1 MLPRTIDPI
10 TFEVVRNALDSLV
23 DEMALTI
30 MRTAHSGIVKDA
42 MDYSTAFCDRNGQ
55 VLAQGLTIT
64 LHLGSFPDVFE
75 SVMTKYRDSIEP
87 GDIFIVN
94 DPYGSGGIHLPD
106 IYIIKPV
113 FVDGT
118 IEGFSGAVA
127 HHTDVGGLVPGSNST
142 DSTEIFQE
150 GLRIPTLKLY
160 ERGTPNRT
168 MFEIIEK
175 NVRLPRQVLGD
186 MTAQIAAV
194 NIGEREYMALVDR
207 YGSITLRQYTDALL
221 DYTEQLARE
230 DILALPDGS
239 YRFTD
244 YIDADNI
251 EDGPVVISAELT
263 VQGDRILVDLTG
275 SSSQVRAGINSPL
288 PFSKAG
294 VFGAIRLVL
303 DPNIPNSVGL
313 NRLVEVIAPEGTV
326 VNPVLPAAC
335 GARGITGFRV
345 MDAVTG
351 ALAQAAPD
359 RVPADGDGGNS
370 MVTIGG
376 YDEARR
382 PFAYVDLTAGARGG
396 RPNGDGPEGVPHP
409 GANISNTSVEI
420 AEVELPIRV
429 EEYGIKQDTGGP
441 GKYRGALSQVRSV
454 RCLAEEAILQLRSD
468 KRRFPPYGLQG
479 GKPGD
484 PSWNILISGEQETVL
499 PTMGARRI
507 AKDDVVSHIIAG
519 GGGWGEPLERDPVLV
534 QQDVWSEKLSID
546 YVKRE
551 YGVII
556 DPESLQIDHE
566 ATSRLRHELRE
577 CLRKTDLTGEELT
590 T

>member
-113 FVDGT
+113 FVDGA

-160 ERGTPNRT
+160 EGGVPNRT

-194 NIGEREYMALVDR
+194 NIGEREYLALVDR
-207 YGSITLRQYTDALL
+207 YGAITLRQYTDALL

-239 YRFTD
+239 YQFTD

-251 EDGPVVISAELT
+251 EDGPVVINAELS
-263 VQGDRILVDLTG
+263 VQGDRILVDLAG
-275 SSSQVRAGINSPL
+275 SSSQVGAGINSPL

-313 NRLVEVIAPEGTV
+313 NRLIEVKAPQGTV

-376 YDEARR
+376 YDESLR

-396 RPNGDGPEGVPHP
+396 RPDGDGPEGVPHP

-454 RCLAEEAILQLRSD
+454 RCLAEEATLQLRSD
-468 KRRFPPYGLQG
+468 KRRFPPYGLHG

-484 PSWNILISGEQETVL
+484 PSWNILMSEDQETVL
-499 PTMGARRI
+499 PTMGARKV

-519 GGGWGEPLERDPVLV
+519 GGGWGDPLERDPVLV
-534 QQDVWSEKLSID
+534 QQDVWDEKLSIA
-546 YVKRE
+546 YVRRE

-566 ATSRLRHELRE
+566 ATSALRHELRADQ
-577 CLRKTDLTGEELT
+577 RKTT
-590 T
+590 

>member
-75 SVMTKYRDSIEP
+75 SVMSKFRGSIEP
-87 GDIFIVN
+87 GDIFILN

-142 DSTEIFQE
+142 DSTEIYQE

-160 ERGTPNRT
+160 DRGMPNRT

-175 NVRLPRQVLGD
+175 NVRLPKQVLGD
-186 MTAQIAAV
+186 MRAQIAAV
-194 NIGEREYMALVDR
+194 NIGEREYLELVDR
-207 YGSITLRQYTDALL
+207 YGPITLRQYTDALL

-239 YRFTD
+239 YQFTD

-251 EDGPVVISAELT
+251 EDGPVVINAELT
-263 VQGDRILVDLTG
+263 VQGDRIIVDLEG
-275 SSSQVRAGINSPL
+275 SSQQVRAGINSPL

-303 DPNIPNSVGL
+303 DPGIPNSVGL
-313 NRLVEVIAPEGTV
+313 NRLVEVRAPEGSV

-376 YDEARR
+376 YDEALR

-420 AEVELPIRV
+420 AEVELPILV

-454 RCLAEEAILQLRSD
+454 RSLAEEATLQLRSD

-479 GKPGD
+479 GKPGN
-484 PSWNILISGEQETVL
+484 PSWNILTSGGQETVL

-507 AKDDVVSHIIAG
+507 AKDDVISHIIAG
-519 GGGWGEPLERDPVLV
+519 GGGWGDPLERDPTLV
-534 QQDVWSEKLSID
+534 RQDVWNEKLSVD
-546 YVKRE
+546 YVRRE
-551 YGVII
+551 YGVVI
-556 DPESLQIDHE
+556 DPESLQVDYE
-566 ATSRLRHELRE
+566 ATSRLRKEF
-577 CLRKTDLTGEELT
+577 KTSR
-590 T
+590 

>member
-75 SVMTKYRDSIEP
+75 SVMSKFRDSIES

-113 FVDGT
+113 FVDGI

-142 DSTEIFQE
+142 DSTDIYQE

-160 ERGTPNRT
+160 ERGIPNRT

-175 NVRLPRQVLGD
+175 NVRLPKQVLGD
-186 MTAQIAAV
+186 MSAQIAAV
-194 NIGEREYMALVDR
+194 NIGEREYLALVDR
-207 YGSITLRQYTDALL
+207 YGATTLRQYTDTLL

-239 YRFTD
+239 YQFTD

-251 EDGPVVISAELT
+251 EDGPVVINARLT
-263 VQGDRILVDLTG
+263 VRGDRIVVDLSG
-275 SSSQVRAGINSPL
+275 SSPQVRAGINSPL

-303 DPNIPNSVGL
+303 DPGIPNSVGL
-313 NRLVEVIAPEGTV
+313 NRLIEVSAPEGTV

-376 YDEARR
+376 YDEDLQ

-396 RPNGDGPEGVPHP
+396 RPSGDGPEGVPHP

-420 AEVELPIRV
+420 AEVELPILV
-429 EEYGIKQDTGGP
+429 EEYEIKQDTGGP

-454 RCLAEEAILQLRSD
+454 RCLAEEATLQLRSD
-468 KRRFPPYGLQG
+468 KRKFPPYGLQG
-479 GKPGD
+479 GKPGN
-484 PSWNILISGEQETVL
+484 PSWNILKSQGQETIL

-507 AKDDVVSHIIAG
+507 TKDDVVSHIIAG
-519 GGGWGEPLERDPVLV
+519 GGGWGDPLERDPTLV
-534 QQDVWSEKLSID
+534 QQDVWNEKLSVN
-546 YVKRE
+546 YVRRE

-556 DPESLQIDHE
+556 DPDSLQIDYE
-566 ATSRLRHELRE
+566 ATSK
-577 CLRKTDLTGEELT
+577 LRKGLRASL
-590 T
+590 

>member
-1 MLPRTIDPI
+1 MLSRTIDPI

-75 SVMTKYRDSIEP
+75 SVMTKYSDSIEP

-118 IEGFSGAVA
+118 IEGFSGTVA

-160 ERGTPNRT
+160 ERGKPNRT

-194 NIGEREYMALVDR
+194 NIGEREYMELVDR
-207 YGSITLRQYTDALL
+207 YGAITLREYTDALL

-251 EDGPVVISAELT
+251 EDGPVVISAQLT
-263 VQGDRILVDLTG
+263 VQGDRIQVNLEG
-275 SSSQVRAGINSPL
+275 SSPQVRAGINSPL

-303 DPNIPNSVGL
+303 DPDIPNSVGL
-313 NRLVEVIAPEGTV
+313 NRLIEVIAPEGTV

-454 RCLAEEAILQLRSD
+454 RCLAGEATLQLRSD

-479 GKPGD
+479 GKPGN
-484 PSWNILISGEQETVL
+484 PSWNILTSREQETVL
-499 PTMGARRI
+499 PTMGALRI
-507 AKDDVVSHIIAG
+507 VKDDLVSHIIAG
-519 GGGWGEPLERDPVLV
+519 GGGWGDPLERDPVLV
-534 QQDVWSEKLSID
+534 QQDVWSEKLSIE

-556 DPESLQIDHE
+556 DPESLQVQQE
-566 ATSRLRHELRE
+566 ATSKLRNKLRASLRE
-577 CLRKTDLTGEELT
+577 TI
-590 T
+590 

>member
-113 FVDGT
+113 FVDGA

-160 ERGTPNRT
+160 ERGEPNRT

-194 NIGEREYMALVDR
+194 NIGEREYLALVDR
-207 YGSITLRQYTDALL
+207 YGAITLRQYTDALL

-239 YRFTD
+239 YQFTD

-251 EDGPVVISAELT
+251 EEGPVVINAELS
-263 VQGDRILVDLTG
+263 VQGDRILVDLAG
-275 SSSQVRAGINSPL
+275 SSQQVGAGINSPF

-313 NRLVEVIAPEGTV
+313 NRLVEVRAPQGTV

-376 YDEARR
+376 YDESLR

-454 RCLAEEAILQLRSD
+454 RCLAEEATLQLRSD
-468 KRRFPPYGLQG
+468 KRRFPPYGLHG

-484 PSWNILISGEQETVL
+484 PSWNILMSEDQETVL
-499 PTMGARRI
+499 PTMGARKI
-507 AKDDVVSHIIAG
+507 VKDDVVSHIIAG
-519 GGGWGEPLERDPVLV
+519 GGGWGDPLERDPDLV
-534 QQDVWSEKLSID
+534 RQDVWDEKLSIA

-551 YGVII
+551 YGVVI

-566 ATSRLRHELRE
+566 ATSTLRHELRASQ
-577 CLRKTDLTGEELT
+577 RKTT
-590 T
+590 

>member
-113 FVDGT
+113 FVDGA

-194 NIGEREYMALVDR
+194 NIGEREYLALVDR
-207 YGSITLRQYTDALL
+207 YGAITLRQYTDALL

-239 YRFTD
+239 YQFTD

-251 EDGPVVISAELT
+251 EDGPVVINAELS
-263 VQGDRILVDLTG
+263 VQGDRILVDLAG
-275 SSSQVRAGINSPL
+275 SSSQVGAGINSPL

-313 NRLVEVIAPEGTV
+313 NRLIEVRAPQGTV

-376 YDEARR
+376 YDESLR

-396 RPNGDGPEGVPHP
+396 RPDGDGPEGVPHP

-454 RCLAEEAILQLRSD
+454 RCLAEEATLQLRSD
-468 KRRFPPYGLQG
+468 KRRFPPYGLHG
-479 GKPGD
+479 GKHGD
-484 PSWNILISGEQETVL
+484 PSWNILMSGDQETVL
-499 PTMGARRI
+499 PTMGARKV

-519 GGGWGEPLERDPVLV
+519 GGGWGDPLERDPLLV
-534 QQDVWSEKLSID
+534 QQDVWDEKLSIA
-546 YVKRE
+546 YVRRE

-566 ATSRLRHELRE
+566 ATSALRHELRADQ
-577 CLRKTDLTGEELT
+577 RKTT
-590 T
+590 

>member
-113 FVDGT
+113 FVDGA

-160 ERGTPNRT
+160 ERGEPNRT

-194 NIGEREYMALVDR
+194 NIGEREYLALVDR
-207 YGSITLRQYTDALL
+207 YGATTLRQYTDALL

-239 YRFTD
+239 YQFTD

-251 EDGPVVISAELT
+251 EDGPVVINAELS
-263 VQGDRILVDLTG
+263 VQGDRILVDLAG
-275 SSSQVRAGINSPL
+275 SSSQVGAGINSPL

-313 NRLVEVIAPEGTV
+313 NRLIEVRAPQGTV

-376 YDEARR
+376 YDESLR

-454 RCLAEEAILQLRSD
+454 RCLAEEATLQLRSD
-468 KRRFPPYGLQG
+468 KRRFPPYGLHG

-484 PSWNILISGEQETVL
+484 PSWNILMSEDQETVL
-499 PTMGARRI
+499 PTMGARKV

-519 GGGWGEPLERDPVLV
+519 GGGWGDPLERDPVLV
-534 QQDVWSEKLSID
+534 QQDVWDEKLSIA
-546 YVKRE
+546 YVRRE

-566 ATSRLRHELRE
+566 ATSALRHELRADQ
-577 CLRKTDLTGEELT
+577 RKTT
-590 T
+590 

>member
-75 SVMTKYRDSIEP
+75 SVMTKYSDSIEP

-160 ERGTPNRT
+160 ERGKPNRT

-194 NIGEREYMALVDR
+194 NIGEREYLALVER
-207 YGSITLRQYTDALL
+207 YGAITLREYTDALL

-251 EDGPVVISAELT
+251 EDGPVVISAQLT
-263 VQGDRILVDLTG
+263 VQGDRILVNLEG
-275 SSSQVRAGINSPL
+275 SSPQVRAGINSPL

-294 VFGAIRLVL
+294 VYGAIRLVL
-303 DPNIPNSVGL
+303 DPDIPNSVGL
-313 NRLVEVIAPEGTV
+313 NRLIEVIAPEGTV

-351 ALAQAAPD
+351 ALAQVAPD

-454 RCLAEEAILQLRSD
+454 RCLAEEATLQLRSD

-479 GKPGD
+479 GNPGN
-484 PSWNILISGEQETVL
+484 PSWNILTSREQETVL
-499 PTMGARRI
+499 PTMGALRI
-507 AKDDVVSHIIAG
+507 LRDDVVSHIIAG
-519 GGGWGEPLERDPVLV
+519 GGGWGDPLERDPVLV
-534 QQDVWSEKLSID
+534 QQDVWSEKLSIE

-556 DPESLQIDHE
+556 DPESLQVHQE
-566 ATSRLRHELRE
+566 ATSKLRHKLRASLRE
-577 CLRKTDLTGEELT
+577 T

>member
-113 FVDGT
+113 FVDGA

-160 ERGTPNRT
+160 EGGVPNRT

-194 NIGEREYMALVDR
+194 NIGEREYLALVDR
-207 YGSITLRQYTDALL
+207 YGAITLRQYTDALL

-239 YRFTD
+239 YQFTD

-251 EDGPVVISAELT
+251 EDGPVVITAELS
-263 VQGDRILVDLTG
+263 VQGDRILVDLAG
-275 SSSQVRAGINSPL
+275 SSSQVGAGINSPL

-313 NRLVEVIAPEGTV
+313 NRLIEVKAPQGTV

-376 YDEARR
+376 YDESLR

-429 EEYGIKQDTGGP
+429 EEYGIKHDTGGP

-454 RCLAEEAILQLRSD
+454 RCLAEEATLQLRSD
-468 KRRFPPYGLQG
+468 KRRFPPYGLHG

-484 PSWNILISGEQETVL
+484 PSWNILMSEDQETVL
-499 PTMGARRI
+499 PTMGARKVV
-507 AKDDVVSHIIAG
+507 KDDVVSHIIAG
-519 GGGWGEPLERDPVLV
+519 GGGWGDPLERDPVLV
-534 QQDVWSEKLSID
+534 QQDVWDEKLSIA
-546 YVKRE
+546 YVRRE
-551 YGVII
+551 YGVVI

-566 ATSRLRHELRE
+566 ATSALRHELRADQ
-577 CLRKTDLTGEELT
+577 RKTT
-590 T
+590 

>member
-42 MDYSTAFCDRNGQ
+42 MDYSTAFCDRNGL

-75 SVMTKYRDSIEP
+75 SVITKYEGSIEP
-87 GDIFIVN
+87 GDVFIVN

-113 FVDGT
+113 FVDGAV
-118 IEGFSGAVA
+118 EGFSGAVA

-142 DSTEIFQE
+142 DSTEIYQE

-160 ERGTPNRT
+160 ERGVPNRT

-175 NVRLPRQVLGD
+175 NVRLPKPLFGD
-186 MTAQIAAV
+186 MRAQIAAV
-194 NIGEREYMALVDR
+194 NIGEHEYLELCRR
-207 YGSITLRQYTDALL
+207 YGQITLREYTDALL

-230 DILALPDGS
+230 EILALPDGS
-239 YRFTD
+239 YEFTD

-251 EDGPVVISAELT
+251 EDGPVVIRAKVT
-263 VQGDRILVDLTG
+263 IDGDRIVVDLDG
-275 SSSQVRAGINSPL
+275 SSGQVRAGINSPL

-303 DPNIPNSVGL
+303 DPGIPNSVGL
-313 NRLVEVIAPEGTV
+313 NRLIEVRAPEGSV

-351 ALAQAAPD
+351 ALAQAAPL

-376 YDEARR
+376 YDEDLR

-420 AEVELPIRV
+420 AEVELPIRI

-454 RCLAEEAILQLRSD
+454 RCLANEATLQLRSD

-479 GKPGD
+479 GKTGN
-484 PSWNILISGEQETVL
+484 PSWNILTSRDTETIL
-499 PTMGARRI
+499 PTMGATRI
-507 AKDDVVSHIIAG
+507 FKDDLISHVIAG
-519 GGGWGEPLERDPVLV
+519 GGGWGDPLDRDPDLV
-534 QQDVWSEKLSID
+534 RKDVWNEKLSCE
-546 YVKRE
+546 YVRSE
-551 YGVII
+551 YGVVI
-556 DPESLQIDHE
+556 DKDSLEIDYE
-566 ATSRLRHELRE
+566 ATAALRDQLRDIGQELPSVW
-577 CLRKTDLTGEELT
+577 T
-590 T
+590 TES

>member
-113 FVDGT
+113 FVDGA

-194 NIGEREYMALVDR
+194 NIGEREYLALVDR
-207 YGSITLRQYTDALL
+207 YGAITLRQYTDALL

-239 YRFTD
+239 YQFTD

-251 EDGPVVISAELT
+251 EDGPVVINAELS
-263 VQGDRILVDLTG
+263 VQGDRILVDLAG
-275 SSSQVRAGINSPL
+275 SSSQVGAGINSPL

-313 NRLVEVIAPEGTV
+313 NRLIEVKAPQGTV

-376 YDEARR
+376 YDESLR

-396 RPNGDGPEGVPHP
+396 RPDGDGPEGVPHP

-454 RCLAEEAILQLRSD
+454 RCLAEEATLQLRSD
-468 KRRFPPYGLQG
+468 KRRFPPYGLHG

-484 PSWNILISGEQETVL
+484 PSWNILVSEDQETVL
-499 PTMGARRI
+499 PTMGARKV

-519 GGGWGEPLERDPVLV
+519 GGGWGDPLERDPVLV
-534 QQDVWSEKLSID
+534 QQDVWDEKLSIS
-546 YVKRE
+546 YVRRE

-566 ATSRLRHELRE
+566 ATSALRHELRADQ
-577 CLRKTDLTGEELT
+577 RKTT
-590 T
+590 